1 MTMTTNKK
9 QEMKSFWNNVFNPK
23 GEALIDTNAYGLMA
37 QYLKQI
43 EEVLDEKQMTQKD
56 LAQEIGT
63 SASYISQFF
72 NLNKLINLKTLAK
85 IELALDIKFKLIP
98 QNNYNANTINANID
112 MKNLTLKK
120 ALPTSDGGL
129 IAA

>member
-129 IAA
+129 RAA